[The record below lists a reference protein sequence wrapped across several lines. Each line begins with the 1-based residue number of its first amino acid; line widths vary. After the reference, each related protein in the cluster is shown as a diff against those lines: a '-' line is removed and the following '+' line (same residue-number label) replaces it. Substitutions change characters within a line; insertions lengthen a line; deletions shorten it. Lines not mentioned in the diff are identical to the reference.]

1 MDGRGLLESDALHA
15 FEVFAEH
22 RNFTT
27 AAAVLRISQ
36 PSLHVKIRKL
46 AKGLGIQLY
55 ERDGRRLVLTAAGE
69 RLAAFAADGARRADD
84 FLQGLRG
91 GPRALTLA

>member
-46 AKGLGIQLY
+46 SRGLGVQLY
-55 ERDGRRLVLTAAGE
+55 ERDGRRRGEVAVLGE
-69 RLAAFAADGARRADD
+69 HLEGVQRVG
-84 FLQGLRG
+84 LQQ
-91 GPRALTLA
+91 PATVHSSAL